1 MREIGCGR
9 GHTVVEL
16 LSVDPEL
23 AKERLQRAA
32 EFFLAERHAQVYA
45 GDTLLH
51 AASFTYDVYTARH
64 LVSAG
69 ADVHAKNRRGA
80 EPLHAAVIGAPGSD
94 IWDPDAQ
101 VEMIAYLVEAGAGP
115 NAPAP
120 RGGTPFDPP
129 VRHRCSRPVPAP

>member
-23 AKERLQRAA
+23 AKERLQRAD

-51 AASFTYDVYTARH
+51 AAAFTYDVDTARH

-80 EPLHAAVIGAPGSD
+80 EPLHAAVIGSPGSD
-94 IWDPDAQ
+94 NWDPDAQ
-101 VEMIAYLVEAGAGP
+101 VKMIAYLVEAGAGP
-115 NAPAP
+115 KAPAP
-120 RGGTPFDPP
+120 RGVTPLPP
-129 VRHRCSRPVPAP
+129 AVPQPCS